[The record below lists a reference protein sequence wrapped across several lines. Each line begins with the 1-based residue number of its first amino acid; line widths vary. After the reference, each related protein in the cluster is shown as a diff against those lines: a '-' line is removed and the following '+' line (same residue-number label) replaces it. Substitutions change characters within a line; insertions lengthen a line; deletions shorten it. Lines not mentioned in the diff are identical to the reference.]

1 MTIEFD
7 NNAPIYIQIMNYI
20 KKQIVIGKMG
30 PGDKIESVRD
40 LAAELQ
46 INPNTIQRTFQELER
61 EGIVETKRGLGR
73 YVTDEESTIM
83 QMKKEMASELLGR
96 FVSGM
101 KELGFAEGDI
111 VALVEGAVQT
121 DKNDK
126 EEA

>member
-1 MTIEFD
+1 VTIEFD

-111 VALVEGAVQT
+111 VALVEGAVQS

>member
-20 KKQIVIGKMG
+20 KKQIVIGKLG

-40 LAAELQ
+40 LASELQ

-83 QMKKEMASELLGR
+83 QIKKEMAAELLDR
-96 FVSGM
+96 FVNGM

-111 VALVEGAVQT
+111 VSLVSEAVQSDNETKEGA
-121 DKNDK
+121 
-126 EEA
+126 

>member
-7 NNAPIYIQIMNYI
+7 NNAPIYIQIMDYI

-101 KELGFAEGDI
+101 RELGFVEGDI
-111 VALVEGAVQT
+111 VALVEGAVHS
-121 DKNDK
+121 DKIDK